1 MNFIFTEE
9 HIQFKDAI
17 KAFLKDECTPASIRS
32 GWAEKKSFNQISK
45 TEYLKALKIQELY
58 ELQHMPAKK

>member
-32 GWAEKKSFNQISK
+32 GWAEKKSFNQNRWK
-45 TEYLKALKIQELY
+45 GLEELGV
-58 ELQHMPAKK
+58 LGSNLS

>member
-32 GWAEKKSFNQISK
+32 GWAEKKIFQSK
-45 TEYLKALKIQELY
+45 
-58 ELQHMPAKK
+58 